1 MEAVKQSPRLPL
13 SAVLPACL
21 LALSC
26 QTSTQPERAI
36 YTLQVSPPSASI
48 AVGDSL
54 VLGVRAYDVH
64 TVLVTDPAVTYE
76 SDNPSVATVSA
87 TGVVRG
93 VARGTATI
101 TVTAGTLVSRVP
113 VRVTGPPAAVRV
125 SPARLRLLVGDT
137 VALAV
142 TVLDAAGDTLPNAAP
157 SFTTSSGAVVAV
169 SPLGLVTAAGT
180 GTASLTVSAGSISL
194 PVPVVVFQI
203 QLTPQPASLYRDTTV
218 QLGITVRDST
228 GALVPGAVPVLASA
242 DTTIATVTPGGLV
255 SGVGIGMTTVFATFF
270 GLTARVPVSVLNP
283 YPLGGRPYSIALAS
297 TGLAYVTRLDS
308 SAISWAH
315 LPALTFSTDSATAV
329 GLAPTDIAFNP
340 AGTTAYVAN
349 QLSASVGVIDVATGR
364 EVATIPLGMLGNPFR
379 VLVSSDGA
387 TVYVSTNIGTIV
399 AVDATSRAVTVLYSA
414 GAPVNGLALDPTRP
428 MLYATSIDGGLYQ
441 LNTSTGTVSS
451 LPLGGRLQ
459 EVVVSADGATLFLA
473 NESGPLLV
481 VNAATGIVTSRL
493 SAAGFAF
500 AARLSPDGTVLA
512 LGSPSAGTVR
522 LMTIGTGA
530 VRTVTVGGTPRRMVW
545 DPSGTRLLVA
555 NEAGT
560 LNVVR

>member
-1 MEAVKQSPRLPL
+1 MKRSSWLLLRALLP
-13 SAVLPACL
+13 VCL

-26 QTSTQPERAI
+26 QTSTQPETAI
-36 YTLQVSPPSASI
+36 YTLQVSPSSASI
-48 AVGDSL
+48 TVGDSL
-54 VLGVRAYDVH
+54 ALGVRAYDVH
-64 TVLVTDPAVTYE
+64 TVLVTDPAVTYQ
-76 SDNPSVATVSA
+76 SDDPSVATVSA
-87 TGVVRG
+87 AGVVRG
-93 VARGTATI
+93 VALGTATI

-142 TVLDAAGDTLPNAAP
+142 TVLDAAGDTLDQSLV
-157 SFTTSSGAVVAV
+157 SFGTSSGAVAAV
-169 SPLGLVTAAGT
+169 SALGLVTAAGA

-203 QLTPQPASLYRDTTV
+203 QLTPRPASLYRDTTV
-218 QLGITVRDST
+218 QLSITVLDST
-228 GALVPGAVPVLASA
+228 GAPVPGAAPVLASA

-255 SGVGIGMTTVFATFF
+255 SGVGLGMTTVSATFF
-270 GLTARVPVSVLNP
+270 GLTARIPVTVLNP
-283 YPLGGRPYSIALAS
+283 YLLAGRPSSIALSS

-308 SAISWAH
+308 SAVSWAR
-315 LPALTFSTDSATAV
+315 LPRLTFRTDSAIGV
-329 GLAPTDIAFNP
+329 GLAPTDVAFNP

-349 QLSASVGVIDVATGR
+349 QLSASIGVIDVATGR
-364 EVATIPLGMLGNPFR
+364 QVATIQLGMLGNPFR

-399 AVDATSRAVTVLYSA
+399 AIDATSRAATVLFAA

-451 LPLGGRLQ
+451 LPLGGTLQ
-459 EVVVSADGATLFLA
+459 EVVVSPDGATLYIA

-512 LGSPSAGTVR
+512 LGSPGAGTVR
-522 LMTIGTGA
+522 LMTIATGA
-530 VRTVTVGGTPRRMVW
+530 LRTVTVGGTPRRMVW
-545 DPSGTRLLVA
+545 DASGARLLVA